1 MILIPFK
8 ISVCPSA
15 TLEIPAAVNMDEQH
29 TSQDG
34 DIQYDRLKHADP
46 EALMRHLYYDCMQD
60 GSGRAPSLE
69 QAALKSY
76 DTNQPQDLH
85 DDQQQQ
91 LFCPRRFDGWT
102 CWDAQPAGTVAEN
115 YCPNFVLGFDAN
127 RLAFRVCNTNGSWFV
142 HPESGREWSN
152 YTNCVDL
159 EDMKFRRLV
168 NDLYIGGYTIS
179 LVTLI
184 VSLCVFFSFRTLKCT
199 RIRIHINLFIS
210 LALSCIFWLVW
221 YKLVVEQPEVTHR
234 SGNWCISLHIL
245 LHYLMLVNYFWMFC
259 EGLHLH
265 LVLVIVFIKDAIAMR
280 WFMTI
285 GWIVPMGLI
294 SFYATFRNNYT
305 ADTEHCWMDE
315 SHAMWLLTVPV
326 FLSLA
331 ASLVFLV
338 NVVRVLLTKLNSTSP
353 NPAPL
358 GLKKAT
364 RATLILVASR
374 FLLLLA
380 PLVTSRCAA
389 NETYRRVGRPCGK
402 SCGTYGQ
409 LCAMKRINRC
419 QCLVGFARNRSGACI
434 YHKHCPVNLQ
444 DAEFLEFV

>member
-1 MILIPFK
+1 
-8 ISVCPSA
+8 
-15 TLEIPAAVNMDEQH
+15 
-29 TSQDG
+29 
-34 DIQYDRLKHADP
+34 
-46 EALMRHLYYDCMQD
+46 
-60 GSGRAPSLE
+60 
-69 QAALKSY
+69 
-76 DTNQPQDLH
+76 
-85 DDQQQQ
+85 
-91 LFCPRRFDGWT
+91 
-102 CWDAQPAGTVAEN
+102 
-115 YCPNFVLGFDAN
+115 
-127 RLAFRVCNTNGSWFV
+127 
-142 HPESGREWSN
+142 
-152 YTNCVDL
+152 
-159 EDMKFRRLV
+159 
-168 NDLYIGGYTIS
+168 
-179 LVTLI
+179 
-184 VSLCVFFSFRTLKCT
+184 
-199 RIRIHINLFIS
+199 
-210 LALSCIFWLVW
+210 
-221 YKLVVEQPEVTHR
+221 
-234 SGNWCISLHIL
+234 NWCISLHIL

-285 GWIVPMGLI
+285 GWVVPLGLI

-364 RATLILVASR
+364 RATLILIPLFGLQHILLPFRPNKGCDLERYYQVVSAVLISLQGACVSCLFCFANHDVIFAIKCQLSR
-374 FLLLLA
+374 FI
-380 PLVTSRCAA
+380 PDLVQHPFRESYNGGQVQTQSRDMM
-389 NETYRRVGRPCGK
+389 TFRRVGRPCGK